1 VPAERFRA
9 GDVVRVRLAPERKRD
24 GEGNP
29 GLALELGPQA
39 AMVVLDPSR
48 RDILALV
55 GGYGFR
61 LGAFDRSLR
70 AEREPGS
77 SFKPFI
83 YAAAIDSK
91 RYTAATLVN
100 DSPEVFKL
108 WRPQNHEKNK
118 FRGPAG
124 SASSSRKGRS
134 RHRHDSCCR
143 RGTSCWRRWTPNHDN
158 CRARCLRSPNPGSTR
173 RRSTSCSSRH
183 AQSTVR

>member
-100 DSPEVFKL
+100 DSPEG
-108 WRPQNHEKNK
+108 PQ
-118 FRGPAG
+118 
-124 SASSSRKGRS
+124 SSS
-134 RHRHDSCCR
+134 
-143 RGTSCWRRWTPNHDN
+143 T
-158 CRARCLRSPNPGSTR
+158 
-173 RRSTSCSSRH
+173 
-183 AQSTVR
+183 